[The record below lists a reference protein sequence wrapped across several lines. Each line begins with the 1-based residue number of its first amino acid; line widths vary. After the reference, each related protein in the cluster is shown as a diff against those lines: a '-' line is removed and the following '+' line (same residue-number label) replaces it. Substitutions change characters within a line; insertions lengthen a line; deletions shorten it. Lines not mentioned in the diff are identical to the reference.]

1 MDSGKLGKKIKI
13 TRKERKLTGDKLSEM
28 CNINA
33 VYLRQIEAG
42 KATPSLPVF
51 VSICNELRVSPAYL
65 LAESIPDV
73 ELGTIDELNE
83 LLCSATPEQIR
94 LVTAMIKAALETM

>member
-1 MDSGKLGKKIKI
+1 MNNKALGKKINAV
-13 TRKERKLTGDKLSEM
+13 RKAAGLTGERLSEK

-33 VYLRQIEAG
+33 SYLRQLEAG
-42 KATPSLPVF
+42 MGTPSLPIF
-51 VSICNELRVSPAYL
+51 VSLCNELRVSPAYL

-83 LLCSATPEQIR
+83 LLCSATPEQLR